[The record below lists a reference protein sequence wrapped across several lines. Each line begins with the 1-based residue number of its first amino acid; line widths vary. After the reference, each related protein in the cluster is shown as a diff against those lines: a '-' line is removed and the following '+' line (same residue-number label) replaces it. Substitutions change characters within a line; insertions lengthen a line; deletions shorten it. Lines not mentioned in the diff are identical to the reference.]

1 MFRQYLLVGVPVLAL
16 MGCINEPSNDSAKSP
31 ASDPGQER
39 DIDINSL
46 EKPLQIK
53 VGDKSVNL
61 YKGPDG
67 ILLVESI
74 QPKGETSLLTPEM
87 KGWTW
92 ERIQEKLQPEANP
105 APGLGGLVY
114 EGERPGAAESPL
126 AEGDQGGS
134 GMQAGTLAKTAADA
148 GWFQSNYCHTY
159 PRFSWCLLNRS
170 NSDDF
175 AWSNCY
181 GSAVYIIMNW
191 GNQVHLNIK
200 VGNNNTLSTDILNDG
215 YVHIWTTSSSRN
227 WLGSLRNETHRYD
240 ITHTSGNGWHWS
252 GVSW

>member
-134 GMQAGTLAKTAADA
+134 GYLGQDGGRRRLVPIQLLPYLSPFQLVLAEPVE
-148 GWFQSNYCHTY
+148 QR
-159 PRFSWCLLNRS
+159 RFRLVELLRLRS
-170 NSDDF
+170 L
-175 AWSNCY
+175 Y
-181 GSAVYIIMNW
+181 
-191 GNQVHLNIK
+191 H
-200 VGNNNTLSTDILNDG
+200 
-215 YVHIWTTSSSRN
+215 HE
-227 WLGSLRNETHRYD
+227 LG
-240 ITHTSGNGWHWS
+240 
-252 GVSW
+252 